1 MKPIRQWIAA
11 AFVAAAALAI
21 GAASADAQSKKVIR
35 INHAGADDI
44 LGTEHQMFAWIFA
57 NYVNQ
62 RAPTLDVRLFPN
74 SGLGQSRQVIE
85 AMQLGSGASMHV
97 GGMAEFANFCQ
108 ARCGVIGLPFI
119 FKGYDHVQRVLDG
132 PVGAALTAE
141 LDKAGFKV
149 LGYLYSWGYRNVVTA
164 KKEIKTV
171 ADLKGLKIR
180 TIPTPVFVGAINAM
194 GASATPMNFGE
205 VYTSLQSGVL
215 DGYEH
220 TASTTLSFKFNEI
233 AKYMAMTQHLID
245 PTVRCILQQRM
256 EQARRQGAGGGHGGR
271 QARDD
276 MARAMSLGA
285 RSRSLAQ
292 LKKLG
297 MTITYRT
304 WRKRAPRPPTCRRRW
319 LRSSRPRTCCSRSWR
334 SDLSV
339 RQAARLPDCGF
350 GGIAGKAFRD
360 GRSRRRSCWSRRS
373 SARWS

>member
-11 AFVAAAALAI
+11 ALVAVAALAI
-21 GAASADAQSKKVIR
+21 GTASADAQSKKVIR

-62 RAPTLDVRLFPN
+62 KAPTLDVRLFPN

-180 TIPTPVFVGAINAM
+180 TIPTPVFVGAVNAM

-205 VYTSLQSGVL
+205 VYTSMQSGVL
-215 DGYEH
+215 DGFEH
-220 TASTTLSFKFNEI
+220 TASTTLSFKFHEI
-233 AKYMAMTQHLID
+233 AKYYGDD
-245 PTVRCILQQRM
+245 PAPDRSDRRCIL
-256 EQARRQGAGGGHGGR
+256 AAANGT
-271 QARDD
+271 
-276 MARAMSLGA
+276 SSTP
-285 RSRSLAQ
+285 RSRRWS
-292 LKKLG
+292 
-297 MTITYRT
+297 
-304 WRKRAPRPPTCRRRW
+304 WRAPSSRSTSRARCRRCVRPKAW
-319 LRSSRPRTCCSRSWR
+319 RSSR
-334 SDLSV
+334 
-339 RQAARLPDCGF
+339 
-350 GGIAGKAFRD
+350 
-360 GRSRRRSCWSRRS
+360 S
-373 SARWS
+373 SA